1 MSSDLSF
8 AFIFAWCE
16 CVYFIAL
23 LVAYSCRC
31 GLGNVIPKNRGFY
44 TFQPNN
50 TNQIIAISA
59 PFHAFEIPPNDRV
72 YFQCTVI
79 VCHEGPTCE
88 GVRKLL
94 FIPIHSINQTTEY
107 IRFRQFPMLKL
118 KSPLSSALSN
128 IYYFFPIYKLWYL

>member
-16 CVYFIAL
+16 CVCFIAL
-23 LVAYSCRC
+23 LLAYSCRC

-107 IRFRQFPMLKL
+107 KIPPVSTLKL
-118 KSPLSSALSN
+118 KSPLSSGLSN